1 MTAHRRI
8 RLAGLLLPAA
18 LLAGCSGYYGAGEE
32 APLEGVRKS
41 VMLLDERIV
50 ADPRIAELAVV
61 LPEPVRNIAW
71 EQTGGNA
78 THAMQ
83 HLDLG
88 DSIGEVWR
96 ADIGSGSSSSAR
108 LLSSPVVAMG
118 RVFTVD
124 AEGSISAFAATNGDL
139 AWRMRPDGLDDSDR
153 LPGGGLAYA
162 DGRIFVGTGSG
173 VVVAVDAGTGAEIWR
188 RSLLAPIRTPPAVG
202 SSAGGNLLLV
212 TTSDNQLIALDPVV
226 GDVLWQ
232 HAGLFEQAA
241 ILGGAPAAI
250 DGPMVVATY
259 SSGEVFA
266 LSARDGQEVWSDAV
280 LRPRRTLAIG
290 AINDIT
296 GAPVI
301 DREQIIIAG
310 NGGELVAFDRNS
322 GARRFDVNITS
333 RNSPWV
339 AGDFVYLLT
348 ERNEVVC
355 LLRAG
360 GRARW
365 VSPLERLVDP
375 DDPVSRRIF
384 WAGPVL
390 AGDRL
395 ILAGSTS
402 EAVTVSPYN
411 GEILG
416 RIDLPGPVSVTPVV
430 ADGSLYILT
439 DNGTLLAYR

>member
-1 MTAHRRI
+1 MTAHLRA
-8 RLAGLLLPAA
+8 RLAGLVLPAM
-18 LLAGCSGYYGAGEE
+18 LLSACSGYYGTSEE
-32 APLEGVRKS
+32 APLPGERKS

-50 ADPRIAELAVV
+50 VDPRVAGVAVT
-61 LPEPVRNIAW
+61 LPAPRQNNAW
-71 EQTGGNA
+71 AQAGGNA

-88 DSIGEVWR
+88 DSVGEVWR
-96 ADIGSGSSSSAR
+96 AGIGTGSSSSAR
-108 LLSSPVVAMG
+108 LLSAPVVAER
-118 RVFTVD
+118 RVFTID
-124 AEGSISAFAATNGDL
+124 AEGSVSAFAAADGDL
-139 AWRMRPDGLDDSDR
+139 AWRITPEGLEDSDR
-153 LPGGGLAYA
+153 LPGGGLAYSS
-162 DGRIFVGTGSG
+162 GRIFIGTGSG
-173 VVVAVDAGTGAEIWR
+173 VVASLDAGTGAELWR
-188 RSLLAPIRTPPAVG
+188 RSLLAPIRTPPAVSEG
-202 SSAGGNLLLV
+202 LLLF
-212 TTSDNQLIALDPVV
+212 TTSDNQLIALDPLT
-226 GDVLWQ
+226 GGVLWQ

-250 DGPMVVATY
+250 DGPLVVATY

-266 LSARDGQEVWSDAV
+266 LSASDGQEIWSDAV

-301 DREQIIIAG
+301 DDEDVIIAG
-310 NGGELVAFDRNS
+310 NGGELVAFDRTS
-322 GARRFDVNITS
+322 GARRFDVNLTS

-348 ERNEVVC
+348 DRNEVVC
-355 LLRAG
+355 LLRTG
-360 GRARW
+360 GRVRW

-375 DDPVSRRIF
+375 DNPVSKRIF

-395 ILAGSTS
+395 ILAGSTA

-430 ADGSLYILT
+430 ADDSLYILT
-439 DNGTLLAYR
+439 DDGTLLAYR